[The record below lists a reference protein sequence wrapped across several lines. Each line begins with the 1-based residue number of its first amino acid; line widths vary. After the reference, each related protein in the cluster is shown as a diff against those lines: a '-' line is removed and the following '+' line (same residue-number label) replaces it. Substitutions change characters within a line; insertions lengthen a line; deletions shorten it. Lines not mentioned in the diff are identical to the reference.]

1 MTVLYNRIQ
10 QTALRREQR
19 ANQTKAEA
27 ILWNELRNKQLFGF
41 KFRRQHGVGPY
52 IVDFYCPKKRLAIEV
67 DGGSHY
73 TEEGELHDRIR
84 EEYISSFNIVTLRF
98 DNDEVY
104 YNIDGVIEEI
114 MSYLDADED
123 N

>member
-1 MTVLYNRIQ
+1 MAVLYNRIQ

-19 ANQTKAEA
+19 ANQTRAEA
-27 ILWNELRNKQLFGF
+27 ILWNELRNKQLCGF

-67 DGGSHY
+67 DGDSHY
-73 TEEGELHDRIR
+73 TAEGELHDQIR
-84 EEYISSFNIVTLRF
+84 EEYISSFNIITLRF

-104 YNIDGVIEEI
+104 YNIDGVVEEI
-114 MSYLDADED
+114 ISYLDAEED